1 MNTTAIS
8 FSYAKD
14 SMNHR
19 GLLLMNYFINFSSII
34 KINLPICD
42 SNRPDGQVPRQLDV
56 IDQKIRKSDTLV
68 FAIPEYSG
76 HYSVGFKN
84 FMDWLV
90 VKSNYNADLGQEYC
104 LTDKT
109 IYVITFTPSK
119 KGAGDR
125 HFDMTKELIEK
136 LGGKVKKM
144 YVKNDCWDN
153 LQPDNLNFVEK
164 ESKEIL
170 RTTMKNEVNGWIKKY
185 NDWNDKWKN

>member
-1 MNTTAIS
+1 MTTAIS
-8 FSYAKD
+8 FSYSDD
-14 SMNHR
+14 SMNYR
-19 GLLLMNYFINFSSII
+19 GLKMMNHFINFDNLIR
-34 KINLPICD
+34 INLPMC
-42 SNRPDGQVPRQLDV
+42 NVNGPDGKIPKELDEL
-56 IDQKIRKSDTLV
+56 DEKISKSNKLI

-90 VKSNYNADLGQEYC
+90 VKSNYNADLGQDYC
-104 LTDKT
+104 ITDKS

-153 LQPDNLNFVEK
+153 LVPNNLSFVEK
-164 ESKEIL
+164 ESKEII
-170 RTTMKNEVNGWIKKY
+170 RKTMKNEVGGWIKKF
-185 NDWNDKWKN
+185 NEWDNKWKN

>member
-1 MNTTAIS
+1 LITAIS
-8 FSYAKD
+8 FSYSDD
-14 SMNHR
+14 SMNYR
-19 GLLLMNYFINFSSII
+19 GLKMMNHFINFNNLIR
-34 KINLPICD
+34 INLPIC
-42 SNRPDGQVPRQLDV
+42 NVNGPEGKTPKELDELSE
-56 IDQKIRKSDTLV
+56 IISKSDKLV

-90 VKSNYNADLGQEYC
+90 VKSNYNADLGQDYC
-104 LTDKT
+104 ITDKS

-153 LQPDNLNFVEK
+153 LVPNNFSFVEK

-170 RTTMKNEVNGWIKKY
+170 RSSMKDEVAGWIEKY
-185 NDWNDKWKN
+185 NDWDNKWK

>member
-1 MNTTAIS
+1 MITAIS
-8 FSYAKD
+8 FSYSDD
-14 SMNHR
+14 SMNYR
-19 GLLLMNYFINFSSII
+19 GLRMMNHFINFDNLIR
-34 KINLPICD
+34 INLPMC
-42 SNRPDGQVPRQLDV
+42 NVNGPDGKIPKELDELHN
-56 IDQKIRKSDTLV
+56 KISESDKLV

-90 VKSNYNADLGQEYC
+90 VKSNYNADLGQDYC
-104 LTDKT
+104 ITDKL

-153 LQPDNLNFVEK
+153 LVPNNLSFVEK
-164 ESKEIL
+164 ESKEII
-170 RTTMKNEVNGWIKKY
+170 RKTMKNEVGGWIEKY
-185 NDWNDKWKN
+185 NDWDKKWKN

>member
-1 MNTTAIS
+1 MTTAIS
-8 FSYAKD
+8 FSYSDD
-14 SMNHR
+14 SMNYR
-19 GLLLMNYFINFSSII
+19 GLRMMNHFINFDNLIR
-34 KINLPICD
+34 INLPMC
-42 SNRPDGQVPRQLDV
+42 NVNGPDGEISKELDELH
-56 IDQKIRKSDTLV
+56 DKIIKSDKLV

-90 VKSNYNADLGQEYC
+90 VKSNDNADLGQDYC
-104 LTDKT
+104 ITDKS

-153 LQPDNLNFVEK
+153 LVPNNFSFVEK

-170 RTTMKNEVNGWIKKY
+170 RTTMKNEVNGWIEKY

>member
-1 MNTTAIS
+1 MTTAIS
-8 FSYAKD
+8 FSYSDD
-14 SMNHR
+14 SMNYR
-19 GLLLMNYFINFSSII
+19 GLRMMNHFINFDNLIRINLSMCNVNGPDGEIPKELDELHDKII
-34 KINLPICD
+34 K
-42 SNRPDGQVPRQLDV
+42 
-56 IDQKIRKSDTLV
+56 SDKLV

-90 VKSNYNADLGQEYC
+90 VKSNYNADLGQDYC
-104 LTDKT
+104 ITDKS

-170 RTTMKNEVNGWIKKY
+170 RSSMKDEVNGWIKKY

>member
-1 MNTTAIS
+1 MITAIS
-8 FSYAKD
+8 FSYSDD
-14 SMNHR
+14 SMNYR
-19 GLLLMNYFINFSSII
+19 GLKMMNHFIDFDNLIR
-34 KINLPICD
+34 INLPMC
-42 SNRPDGQVPRQLDV
+42 NVNGPDGKIPKELDKL
-56 IDQKIRKSDTLV
+56 DEKISKSDKLV

-90 VKSNYNADLGQEYC
+90 VKSNYNADLGQDYC
-104 LTDKT
+104 ITDKS

-144 YVKNDCWDN
+144 YVKNDCWQN
-153 LQPDNLNFVEK
+153 LVPNNLSFVEK
-164 ESKEIL
+164 ESKEII
-170 RTTMKNEVNGWIKKY
+170 RKTMKNEVGGWIEKY
-185 NDWNDKWKN
+185 NDWDNKWKN

>member
-1 MNTTAIS
+1 MITAIS
-8 FSYAKD
+8 FSYSDD
-14 SMNHR
+14 SMNYR
-19 GLLLMNYFINFSSII
+19 GLKLMNHFLNFDNLI
-34 KINLPICD
+34 KIDLPICNVNGPVGQTPKGLD
-42 SNRPDGQVPRQLDV
+42 DLDEKIKNSNKL
-56 IDQKIRKSDTLV
+56 I

-90 VKSNYNADLGQEYC
+90 VKSNYNADLGQDYC
-104 LTDKT
+104 ITDKS

-153 LQPDNLNFVEK
+153 LTPNNYQFVEK

-170 RTTMKNEVNGWIKKY
+170 RTTMKNEVNGWIDKFNEWDK
-185 NDWNDKWKN
+185 KWKN

>member
-1 MNTTAIS
+1 MTTAIS
-8 FSYAKD
+8 FSYSDD
-14 SMNHR
+14 SMNYR
-19 GLLLMNYFINFSSII
+19 GLKLMNHFLNFDNLIRI
-34 KINLPICD
+34 DLPICNINGPTGTMPVQFD
-42 SNRPDGQVPRQLDV
+42 ILND
-56 IDQKIRKSDTLV
+56 KIMNSDKLV

-90 VKSNYNADLGQEYC
+90 VKSNYNADLGQDYC
-104 LTDKT
+104 ITDKS

-153 LQPDNLNFVEK
+153 LTPNNYQFVEK

-170 RTTMKNEVNGWIKKY
+170 RTTMKNEVNGWIEKFNEWDK
-185 NDWNDKWKN
+185 KWKN

>member
-1 MNTTAIS
+1 LITAIS
-8 FSYAKD
+8 FSYSDD
-14 SMNHR
+14 SMNYR
-19 GLLLMNYFINFSSII
+19 GLEMMNHFINFDNLIR
-34 KINLPICD
+34 INLPICSVNGPQGETPKELNKLHD
-42 SNRPDGQVPRQLDV
+42 IIS
-56 IDQKIRKSDTLV
+56 KSDKLV

-90 VKSNYNADLGQEYC
+90 VKSNYNADLGQDYC
-104 LTDKT
+104 ITDKS

-153 LQPDNLNFVEK
+153 LVPNNLNFVEK

-170 RTTMKNEVNGWIKKY
+170 RSSMKDEVAGWIEKY

>member
-1 MNTTAIS
+1 MITAIS
-8 FSYAKD
+8 FSYSDD
-14 SMNHR
+14 SMNYR
-19 GLLLMNYFINFSSII
+19 GLRMMNHFINFDNLIR
-34 KINLPICD
+34 INLPMCNI
-42 SNRPDGQVPRQLDV
+42 NGPDGKIPKELDELHN
-56 IDQKIRKSDTLV
+56 KISESDKLV

-90 VKSNYNADLGQEYC
+90 VKSNYNADLGQDYC
-104 LTDKT
+104 ITDKS

-153 LQPDNLNFVEK
+153 LVPNNLTFVEK
-164 ESKEIL
+164 ESKEII
-170 RTTMKNEVNGWIKKY
+170 RKTMKNEVGGWIEKY
-185 NDWNDKWKN
+185 NDWDNKWKN

>member
-1 MNTTAIS
+1 MTTAIS
-8 FSYAKD
+8 FSYSDD
-14 SMNHR
+14 SMNYR
-19 GLLLMNYFINFSSII
+19 GLRMMNHFINFDNLIT
-34 KINLPICD
+34 INLPMC
-42 SNRPDGQVPRQLDV
+42 NVNGPDGEIPKELNELHD
-56 IDQKIRKSDTLV
+56 KIIKSDKLV

-90 VKSNYNADLGQEYC
+90 VKSNYNADLGQDYC
-104 LTDKT
+104 ITDKS

>member
-1 MNTTAIS
+1 MTTAIS
-8 FSYAKD
+8 FSYSDD
-14 SMNHR
+14 SMNYR
-19 GLLLMNYFINFSSII
+19 GLRMMNHFINFDNLIR
-34 KINLPICD
+34 INLPMCNI
-42 SNRPDGQVPRQLDV
+42 NVPDGEIPKELDKLH
-56 IDQKIRKSDTLV
+56 DKIIKSDKLV

-90 VKSNYNADLGQEYC
+90 VKSNYNADLGQDYC
-104 LTDKT
+104 ITDKS

-153 LQPDNLNFVEK
+153 LVPNNFSFVEK

-170 RTTMKNEVNGWIKKY
+170 RTTMKNEVNGWIEKY

>member
-1 MNTTAIS
+1 MCNVNGPDGEIP
-8 FSYAKD
+8 KELD
-14 SMNHR
+14 ELHDK
-19 GLLLMNYFINFSSII
+19 II
-34 KINLPICD
+34 K
-42 SNRPDGQVPRQLDV
+42 
-56 IDQKIRKSDTLV
+56 SDKLV

-90 VKSNYNADLGQEYC
+90 VKSNYNADLGQDYC
-104 LTDKT
+104 ITNKS

>member
-1 MNTTAIS
+1 MITAIS
-8 FSYAKD
+8 FSYSDD
-14 SMNHR
+14 SMNYR
-19 GLLLMNYFINFSSII
+19 GLKLMNHFLNFDNLIR
-34 KINLPICD
+34 INLPIC
-42 SNRPDGQVPRQLDV
+42 NVNGPEGKTPKELDELSE
-56 IDQKIRKSDTLV
+56 IISKSDKLV

-90 VKSNYNADLGQEYC
+90 VKSNYNADLGQDYC
-104 LTDKT
+104 ITDKS

-144 YVKNDCWDN
+144 YVKNDCWNN
-153 LQPDNLNFVEK
+153 LVPNNLNFVEK

-170 RTTMKNEVNGWIKKY
+170 RSSMKDEVAGWIEKY

>member
-1 MNTTAIS
+1 MITAIS
-8 FSYAKD
+8 FSYSDD
-14 SMNHR
+14 SMNYR
-19 GLLLMNYFINFSSII
+19 GLKMMNHFINFNNLIR
-34 KINLPICD
+34 INLPIC
-42 SNRPDGQVPRQLDV
+42 NVNGPEGKTPKELDELSE
-56 IDQKIRKSDTLV
+56 IISKSDKLV

-90 VKSNYNADLGQEYC
+90 VKSNYNADLGQDYC
-104 LTDKT
+104 ITDKS

-153 LQPDNLNFVEK
+153 LVPNNFSFVEK

-170 RTTMKNEVNGWIKKY
+170 RSSMKDEVAGWIEKY
-185 NDWNDKWKN
+185 NDWDNKWK

>member
-1 MNTTAIS
+1 MTTAIS
-8 FSYAKD
+8 FSYSDD
-14 SMNHR
+14 SMNYR
-19 GLLLMNYFINFSSII
+19 GLRMMNHFINFDNLIT
-34 KINLPICD
+34 INLPMC
-42 SNRPDGQVPRQLDV
+42 NVNGPDGEIPKELNELHD
-56 IDQKIRKSDTLV
+56 KIIKSDKLV

-90 VKSNYNADLGQEYC
+90 VKSNYNADLGQDYC
-104 LTDKT
+104 ITDKL

-170 RTTMKNEVNGWIKKY
+170 RSSMKDEVNGWIKKY

>member
-1 MNTTAIS
+1 MITAIS
-8 FSYAKD
+8 FSYSDD
-14 SMNHR
+14 SMNYR
-19 GLLLMNYFINFSSII
+19 GLEMMNHFINFDNLIR
-34 KINLPICD
+34 INLPIC
-42 SNRPDGQVPRQLDV
+42 NVNGPEGKTPKELDELSE
-56 IDQKIRKSDTLV
+56 IISKSDKLV

-90 VKSNYNADLGQEYC
+90 VKSNYNADLGQDYC
-104 LTDKT
+104 ITDKS

-144 YVKNDCWDN
+144 YVKNDCWNN
-153 LQPDNLNFVEK
+153 LVPNNLNFVEK

-170 RTTMKNEVNGWIKKY
+170 RSSMKDEVAGWIEKY
-185 NDWNDKWKN
+185 NDWDNKWK

>member
-1 MNTTAIS
+1 
-8 FSYAKD
+8 
-14 SMNHR
+14 
-19 GLLLMNYFINFSSII
+19 MNYFINFSSII

-144 YVKNDCWDN
+144 FVKNDCWDN
-153 LQPDNLNFVEK
+153 LTPKNYSFVENECK
-164 ESKEIL
+164 QIL
-170 RTTMKNEVNGWIKKY
+170 RKNMKNEVNGWTKKF
-185 NDWNDKWKN
+185 NEWDSKWKN

>member
-1 MNTTAIS
+1 MNITAIS
-8 FSYAKD
+8 FSYSDD
-14 SMNHR
+14 SMNYR
-19 GLLLMNYFINFSSII
+19 GLRMMNHFINFDNLIRINLSMCNVNGPDGEIPKELDELHDKII
-34 KINLPICD
+34 K
-42 SNRPDGQVPRQLDV
+42 
-56 IDQKIRKSDTLV
+56 SDKLV

-90 VKSNYNADLGQEYC
+90 FKSNYNADLGQDYC
-104 LTDKT
+104 ITNKS

>member
-1 MNTTAIS
+1 MITAIS
-8 FSYAKD
+8 FSYSDD
-14 SMNHR
+14 SMNYR
-19 GLLLMNYFINFSSII
+19 GLKMMNHFINFDNLIR
-34 KINLPICD
+34 INLPMC
-42 SNRPDGQVPRQLDV
+42 NVNGPDGKIPKELDEL
-56 IDQKIRKSDTLV
+56 DEKISKSNKLI

-90 VKSNYNADLGQEYC
+90 VKSNYNADLGQDYC
-104 LTDKT
+104 ITDKS

-153 LQPDNLNFVEK
+153 LVPNNLSFVEK
-164 ESKEIL
+164 ESKEII
-170 RTTMKNEVNGWIKKY
+170 RKTMKNEVGGWINKF
-185 NDWNDKWKN
+185 NEWDNKWKN

>member
-1 MNTTAIS
+1 MTTAIS
-8 FSYAKD
+8 FSYSDD
-14 SMNHR
+14 SMNYR
-19 GLLLMNYFINFSSII
+19 GLKMMNHFINFD
-34 KINLPICD
+34 NLIRIDLPMC
-42 SNRPDGQVPRQLDV
+42 NANGPDGEIPKELDEL
-56 IDQKIRKSDTLV
+56 DKKISKSDKLV

-90 VKSNYNADLGQEYC
+90 VKSNYNADLGQDYC
-104 LTDKT
+104 ITDKL

-125 HFDMTKELIEK
+125 HFNMTKELIEK
-136 LGGKVKKM
+136 LGGRVKKM

-153 LQPDNLNFVEK
+153 LVPNNLSFVEK

-170 RTTMKNEVNGWIKKY
+170 RSSMKNEVAGWIEKY
-185 NDWNDKWKN
+185 DDWNKKWK